1 VTKTFTT
8 PRFETASDRVIEPL
22 ALPGELN
29 SGSVPE
35 LTTGDG
41 LARGIACIGRFVTS
55 PALLGVKVRPTGR
68 PVRVTAHLRFDSM
81 SLDWWEELTP
91 MEGPFRGAGTPR
103 LLLVRSQG
111 KARGA
116 VLLIRPAA
124 DSGPAATGFVSF
136 DLRPEELTA
145 EGLFVLEVVSIDKG
159 RPAWAPAVS
168 LGSVGVQVDLI
179 EFTEAQGNREIGLV
193 STGNLPVGRENGT
206 LTLRG
211 GYFVANPGDGDEP
224 RRWIARA
231 TLVGPLVSVPPTKVT
246 EPVAEPVENRPSTA
260 RRIKCRVKRR
270 IKRAA
275 RWLVPVAAVPVL
287 RSASRRA
294 ATLER
299 RVLRAAKRRMP
310 ARSAPPV
317 SAAPPTPPAPPPP
330 PPGPPHN
337 PLADVMFELVSRNLV
352 QVELAGVEPG
362 PTPGVQVRARAGA
375 EIEIV
380 TDAPLAVPA
389 LIRLS
394 VDPSVLREVPGVHDR
409 TVRWDLVVRAEA

>member
-1 VTKTFTT
+1 MTKTFTT
-8 PRFETASDRVIEPL
+8 PRFETAFDRVIEPL
-22 ALPGELN
+22 ALPGELS

-55 PALLGVKVRPTGR
+55 PALFGVKVRPTDR

-91 MEGPFRGAGTPR
+91 MDGPFRGAGTPR

-116 VLLIRPAA
+116 VLLIRPKA
-124 DSGPAATGFVSF
+124 DSGPAATGVVSF

-168 LGSVGVQVDLI
+168 LGSVGVQVDQI
-179 EFTEAQGNREIGLV
+179 EFTEVQGNREIGLV
-193 STGNLPVGRENGT
+193 STGNLPVGPENGM
-206 LTLRG
+206 LTLHS

-224 RRWIARA
+224 QRWIARA
-231 TLVGPLVSVPPTKVT
+231 TVVEPLVSVPPTKVA
-246 EPVAEPVENRPSTA
+246 PVAEPVENRPSTA
-260 RRIKCRVKRR
+260 RGIKRRVKHRV
-270 IKRAA
+270 KRAA
-275 RWLVPVAAVPVL
+275 RWVVPVAAVPVL
-287 RSASRRA
+287 RRASRRA
-294 ATLER
+294 AALER
-299 RVLRAAKRRMP
+299 RFLRAAKRRTP
-310 ARSAPPV
+310 ARSPSPV
-317 SAAPPTPPAPPPP
+317 SAGPPTPVVPS
-330 PPGPPHN
+330 GPPHN
-337 PLADVMFELVSRNLV
+337 PLADVMFDLVSRNLV
-352 QVELAGVEPG
+352 QVELVGAEPG
-362 PTPGVQVRARAGA
+362 PAPGVQVRAQAGA

-380 TDAPLAVPA
+380 TDGPLAAPA

-394 VDPSVLREVPGVHDR
+394 VDPSVLREVPGADGK
-409 TVRWDLVVRAEA
+409 TVRWDLVVAES